1 MLRPFRSEDNPVPAT
16 MSARSANSPPG
27 PLRGVPGAPRGAN
40 PFTLLGALLLLGALW
55 GSSFPLV
62 KIAAPALGPVGVTH
76 ARLVIGAVILTLLT
90 LVSRKMWRTVCQRFG
105 AFMVLAAL
113 NVAGPLTLVAVAIV
127 GLNASMAAIL
137 NATTPMFTV
146 VVAGIWLRHR
156 VTWRHSLGVAVGIFG
171 VAVLLGGAPISL
183 DTPGLIS
190 AAASLGA
197 ALLYALGGVY
207 AGRAFPD
214 EVPLTLALGQQVAAT
229 VLMVPGTI
237 AALILSPPPAP
248 ITKET
253 IMAVLVVGAGATA
266 GGYLLYFWIIRAA
279 GPLAAS
285 TVTFI
290 VPLTGAGLGVAWLD
304 EPATSGLV
312 VGLIVILMG
321 VRLLLPRR
329 QRSGD
334 DREAPS
340 RGAGGALCRT

>member
-1 MLRPFRSEDNPVPAT
+1 MPAI
-16 MSARSANSPPG
+16 MSAHSANSTPR
-27 PLRGVPGAPRGAN
+27 PLQGVLGTPTGAN
-40 PFTLLGALLLLGALW
+40 PFTLLGALLLLGGLW
-55 GSSFPLV
+55 GSSFPLI
-62 KIAAPALGPVGVTH
+62 KISAPALGPVGVTH
-76 ARLVIGAVILTLLT
+76 ARLAIGAVILNLLT
-90 LVSRKMWRTVCQRFG
+90 LASRKAWRTVGQRFG
-105 AFMVLAAL
+105 AFIVLAAL

-156 VTWRHSLGVAVGIFG
+156 ITWRHSLGVAVGIFG

-183 DTPGLIS
+183 DAPGLMS
-190 AAASLGA
+190 AAAALGA

-207 AGRAFPD
+207 AARAFPD

-229 VLMVPGTI
+229 VLMVPATI

-253 IMAVLVVGAGATA
+253 IMAVLVVGVGATA

-312 VGLIVILMG
+312 FGLIVILIG
-321 VRLLLPRR
+321 VRLLLRR
-329 QRSGD
+329 SQRPGD
-334 DREAPS
+334 DRETPS
-340 RGAGGALCRT
+340 NGAGGDSCRT